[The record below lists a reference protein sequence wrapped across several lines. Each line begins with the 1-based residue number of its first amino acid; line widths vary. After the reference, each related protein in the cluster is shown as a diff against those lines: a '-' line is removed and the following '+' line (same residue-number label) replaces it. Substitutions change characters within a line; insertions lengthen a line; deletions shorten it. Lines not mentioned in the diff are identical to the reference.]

1 MANKIFSKYA
11 SCYDALYREKDY
23 SLEAAFVAKL
33 ITKKVRKR
41 KGDISILDLACGT
54 GRHAI
59 ELAKLGYSVD
69 GSDISRAMIRVAKD
83 EAKKEN
89 LDITFYN
96 HSFEAANRIGR
107 KYDVI
112 LSLFAGINYLTDHAR
127 LSRAFE
133 NIRCLLKNNGLFIFD
148 FWNGFAVL
156 EDYYPRRVKMARKGD
171 CDITRVSNIT
181 LDRIA
186 QMARVKFNFTLK
198 KDNKIIDKFSEEH
211 DVRYFFPQEMADYL
225 SENNFKVIFRCPF
238 MNPGREIRYSDW
250 NVVYIAQ
257 PVRAKI

>member
-11 SCYDALYREKDY
+11 SCYNALYREKDY
-23 SLEAAFVAKL
+23 SLESAFVAKL
-33 ITKKVRKR
+33 ISERVRKKR
-41 KGDISILDLACGT
+41 SNVFILDLACGT

-59 ELAKLGYSVD
+59 ELAKLGYRVD
-69 GSDISRAMIRVAKD
+69 GSDISRAMIRVAKH

-96 HSFEAANRIGR
+96 YAFEAANRIGR

-112 LSLFAGINYLTDHAR
+112 VSLFAGINYLTDYAR
-127 LSRAFE
+127 LSRTFE
-133 NIRCLLKNNGLFIFD
+133 NIRSLLKNNGLFIFD

-156 EDYYPRRVKMARKGD
+156 DDHHSRRTKMAKDGD

-186 QMARVKFNFTLK
+186 QLARVKFNLTLK
-198 KDNKIIDKFSEEH
+198 KDNKIINKFTEEH
-211 DVRYFFPQEMADYL
+211 KVRYFFPQEMADYL
-225 SENNFKVIFRCPF
+225 SANNFKVIFRCPF
-238 MNPGREIRYSDW
+238 MNAGRKIRYSDW
-250 NVVYIAQ
+250 NVVYVAQ
-257 PVRAKI
+257 PVRS

>member
-33 ITKKVRKR
+33 ISKKIRKKR
-41 KGDISILDLACGT
+41 SDIFILDLACGT

-69 GSDISRAMIRVAKD
+69 GSDISREMIRVARQK
-83 EAKKEN
+83 AKKED

-96 HSFEAANRIGR
+96 HAFEEADRIGK
-107 KYDVI
+107 KYDVV
-112 LSLFAGINYLTDHAR
+112 LSLFAAIDYLTDYTR
-127 LSRAFE
+127 LSLCLK
-133 NIRCLLKNNGLFIFD
+133 NIRALLKNNGLFIFD

-156 EDYYPRRVKMARKGD
+156 EGYSARRIKMVKEGD

-181 LDRIA
+181 LDRTA
-186 QMARVKFNFTLK
+186 QMAKVKFNFTLK

-225 SENNFKVIFRCPF
+225 LANNFKVGFRCPF
-238 MNPGREIRYSDW
+238 MNSGREIRYSDW

-257 PVRAKI
+257 PVRARI